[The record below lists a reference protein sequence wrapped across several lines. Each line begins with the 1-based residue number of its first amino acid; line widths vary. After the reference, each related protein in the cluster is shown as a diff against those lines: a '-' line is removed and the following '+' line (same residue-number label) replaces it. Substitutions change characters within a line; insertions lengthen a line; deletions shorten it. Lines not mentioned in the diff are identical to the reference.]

1 MKYSIIRPQTH
12 RSARIGLYRW
22 VGPSLDPSSG
32 AIHGGVP
39 HQSSVIVSWLSTDWA
54 KSKSMMNKR
63 GDPADSDIL
72 STTTFPG
79 LRSQCATLQECRKST
94 PSINWRQRGIM
105 SAGRSWNRKTSSSGD
120 FHGSTI
126 IVLPILRSM
135 ASSNGMVWFDG
146 ALIPLRYSNNRRSL
160 ESTIVLRTM
169 ETPLREIA
177 QRIVSLSFDDLLVRP
192 TISCSSSVSYDLQES
207 VA

>member
-39 HQSSVIVSWLSTDWA
+39 HQSSIIVSWLSTDWA

-63 GDPADSDIL
+63 GDLPDSDIL

-79 LRSQCATLQECRKST
+79 LRSRCATLHECKKST
-94 PSINWRQRGIM
+94 PSINWRQRDGT
-105 SAGRSWNRKTSSSGD
+105 SVGRSWNRKISSRGV
-120 FHGSTI
+120 FHGSTM
-126 IVLPILRSM
+126 IVLPILRSI

-146 ALIPLRYSNNRRSL
+146 ALILLRYSNNRRSL
-160 ESTIVLRTM
+160 ESTIVLRTT
-169 ETPLREIA
+169 ETPLREVA
-177 QRIVSLSFDDLLVRP
+177 LRMVGLSFDERLVRP
-192 TISCSSSVSYDLQES
+192 TISRSVVNYDLQES
-207 VA
+207 VD